1 MTDASLSPATATAT
15 DPDPNPD
22 HIVATR
28 AFYDAVAEDYADRF
42 RDVFAAQHLE
52 LALLAGFAGLV
63 KASGAGADGSGSGS
77 GSGTSG
83 EVADL
88 GCGPGWVTA
97 HLASCG
103 LNVFGLDLSESM
115 LRVARRENPGLR
127 FGQGSMLEPGVPDGT
142 LAGVVSW
149 YSSIHTPQEELPAL
163 FAGFRRLLVPGGHL
177 LLAFQAGEGALHL
190 EHPFGHPVALDFQ
203 RRRPD
208 RMAEALEAAGF
219 TLVLR
224 SERAADE
231 EQGESTPQA
240 FLIART
246 PHIARSADRHTAH
259 PS

>member
-1 MTDASLSPATATAT
+1 MTDTAPAPAAAAATPA
-15 DPDPNPD
+15 PD
-22 HIVATR
+22 HIAATR

-42 RDVFAAQHLE
+42 RDVFAAQPLE

-63 KASGAGADGSGSGS
+63 KASGTG
-77 GSGTSG
+77 G

-103 LNVFGLDLSESM
+103 LNVLGLDLSDSM
-115 LRVARRENPGLR
+115 LRIARRENPGLW
-127 FGQGSMLEPGVPDGT
+127 FEQGSMMEPGIPDGT
-142 LAGVVSW
+142 LTGVVSW
-149 YSSIHTPQEELPAL
+149 YSSVHTPQDELPAL
-163 FAGFRRLLVPGGHL
+163 FARFRRLLAPGGHL

-190 EHPFGHPVALDFQ
+190 ERPFGHPVALDFR

-246 PHIARSADRHTAH
+246 PRITRSADRHTAH

>member
-1 MTDASLSPATATAT
+1 MTDTAPTAAAPAATA
-15 DPDPNPD
+15 PD

-42 RDVFAAQHLE
+42 RDVFTAQPLE

-63 KASGAGADGSGSGS
+63 KASGTG
-77 GSGTSG
+77 G

-103 LNVFGLDLSESM
+103 LNVFGLDLSDSM
-115 LRVARRENPGLR
+115 LRIARRENPGLR
-127 FGQGSMLEPGVPDGT
+127 FEQGSMLEPGVPDGT

-149 YSSIHTPQEELPAL
+149 YSSVHTPQDELPAL
-163 FAGFRRLLVPGGHL
+163 FARFRRLLAPGGHL
-177 LLAFQAGEGALHL
+177 LLAFQAGEGTLHL
-190 EHPFGHPVALDFQ
+190 EHPFDHPVALDFR

-240 FLIART
+240 FLIARI
-246 PHIARSADRHTAH
+246 PHAGR
-259 PS
+259 

>member
-1 MTDASLSPATATAT
+1 MTDA
-15 DPDPNPD
+15 
-22 HIVATR
+22 IR

-42 RDVFAAQHLE
+42 RDVFAAQPLE
-52 LALLAGFAGLV
+52 LALLTGFAGLV
-63 KASGAGADGSGSGS
+63 RTASGTGGK
-77 GSGTSG
+77 
-83 EVADL
+83 VADL

-97 HLASCG
+97 HLASRG
-103 LNVFGLDLSESM
+103 LDVFGLDLSESM

-127 FGQGSMLEPGVPDGT
+127 FEQGSMREPGIPDGT

-149 YSSIHTPQEELPAL
+149 YSSIHTPQEGLPAL

-177 LLAFQAGEGALHL
+177 LLAFQAGEKALRL
-190 EHPFGHPVALDFQ
+190 ERPFGHPVTLDFQ

-208 RMAEALEAAGF
+208 RMAEALETAGF

-240 FLIART
+240 FLIARR
-246 PHIARSADRHTAH
+246 PPADRSGPPCAGHVRVVEGQVGE
-259 PS
+259 

>member
-1 MTDASLSPATATAT
+1 MKDTATATASA
-15 DPDPNPD
+15 PAPD
-22 HIVATR
+22 HIAATR
-28 AFYDAVAEDYADRF
+28 AFYDTVAEDYADRF

-52 LALLAGFAGLV
+52 RALLTGFAGLV
-63 KASGAGADGSGSGS
+63 EAG
-77 GSGTSG
+77 GTGG

-97 HLASCG
+97 HLASHG
-103 LNVFGLDLSESM
+103 LDVFGLDLSESM
-115 LRVARRENPGLR
+115 LRVARREHPDLR
-127 FGQGSMLEPGVPDGT
+127 FEQGSMREPGIPDGT
-142 LAGVVSW
+142 LAGIVSW
-149 YSSIHTPQEELPAL
+149 YSSIHTPQDELPEL
-163 FAGFRRLLVPGGHL
+163 LAGFRRLLAPGGHL
-177 LLAFQAGEGALHL
+177 MLAFQVGEGTRHI
-190 EHPFGHPVALDFQ
+190 EHPFGHPVALDFR

-246 PHIARSADRHTAH
+246 PRVARSADRRPAP